1 MNEWNSLFAAT
12 AGASATLTGLLFVGV
27 SINLTKILATPA
39 LPERALI
46 SIILLM
52 MILIFSVMMLVPKQT
67 FTVLGIRI
75 LALAVIAW
83 IVILKVDFKDKSS
96 IPKEFRPHYIWN
108 TILDQIAILA
118 YIASGITILI
128 AGEDGLYWIA
138 SAMAFSFIKAVIDA
152 WVLLVEINR

>member
-27 SINLTKILATPA
+27 SINLAKVLATPT

-46 SIILLM
+46 SIILLLT
-52 MILIFSVMMLVPKQT
+52 ILLFSIMMLVPKQS

-75 LALAVIAW
+75 LVLSIIVWGIIVKIDFKNTSALA
-83 IVILKVDFKDKSS
+83 
-96 IPKEFRPHYIWN
+96 KEHRHHYILN
-108 TILDQIAILA
+108 VILDQVAILA
-118 YIASGITILI
+118 YLASGIAILI
-128 AGEDGLYWIA
+128 SGETGLYWIV
-138 SAMAFSFIKAVIDA
+138 SAIAFSFAKAVLDA